1 MEKTLTSRGILCPI
15 IREGDNLAEIVAKA
29 VLEATAKDWS
39 QMDFGG
45 ASHEVGYYLNN
56 KDVIGITESVIAR
69 AASQY
74 VTVDEIAKDIKQ
86 KFGDTDEIVVL
97 KPIYSR
103 NRFSMILKGI
113 ARATK
118 KIIFIMPRYDE
129 VGNPVGVNPFTG
141 VDIQKYYGEIC
152 QKENCDFEFLNHED
166 TWYFHKN
173 AIYCGLHDYKA
184 WKDIYNP
191 PQGRTDGK
199 TFLTLADLCTDK
211 NPDFGLL
218 GTNKATEEKLKLFP
232 TKKEA
237 KRVCTY
243 VKYIIKNR
251 CGRDVVVMAY
261 GDGSY
266 KDLDA
271 GIWEM
276 ADPVSSPGYTDEEL
290 LDSTPNEVKV
300 KALADDKFKDL
311 SGKELEDAIKEEI
324 KANAGKN
331 LKGNMVSQGTTPRR
345 YVNLLASLM
354 DLTSGSGDRCTPVVL
369 VQNYFR

>member
-1 MEKTLTSRGILCPI
+1 MERTLTSRGILCPI
-15 IREGDNLAEIVAKA
+15 IREGDNLAKIVADA

-39 QMDFGG
+39 QMNFGG
-45 ASHEVGYYLNN
+45 AAHELGYHLHD

-69 AASQY
+69 AAGLY
-74 VTVDEIAKDIKQ
+74 VDVDEIAEDIKK
-86 KFGDTDEIVVL
+86 KFGDPYEIVVFT
-97 KPIYSR
+97 PIYSR

-113 ARATK
+113 ARATQK
-118 KIIFIMPRYDE
+118 VLFVMPRYDE
-129 VGNPVGVNPFTG
+129 VGNPCGVNPFTG
-141 VDIQKYYGEIC
+141 VDIQKYYEEIC
-152 QKENCDFEFLNHED
+152 KSENCEFGLVTED
-166 TWYFHKN
+166 DWYFHN
-173 AIYCGLHDYKA
+173 NVIYCGLHDYKQ
-184 WKDIYNP
+184 WKEFYNP
-191 PQGRTDGK
+191 PMGRTDGK
-199 TFLTLADLCTDK
+199 TFLTLADICNDK

-218 GTNKATEEKLKLFP
+218 GSNKATEEKLKLFP

-237 KRVCTY
+237 KRVCTE
-243 VKYIIKNR
+243 VKYIVKNT

-290 LDSTPNEVKV
+290 LGSTPNEVKV
-300 KALADDKFKDL
+300 KALADDKYKEL
-311 SGKELEDAIKEEI
+311 SGDELNEAIKNEI

-331 LKGNMVSQGTTPRR
+331 LVGNMVSQGTTPRR